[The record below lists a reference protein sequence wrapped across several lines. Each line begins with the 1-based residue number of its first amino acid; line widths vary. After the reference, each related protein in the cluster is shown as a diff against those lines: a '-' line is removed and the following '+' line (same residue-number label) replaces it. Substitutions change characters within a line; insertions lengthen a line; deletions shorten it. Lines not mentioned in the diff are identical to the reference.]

1 MEINLKIIRSKGSNN
16 IWGAGHGLSSA
27 CANNQMWNRVTLVL
41 LCTHACRGLTL
52 DHCDGAK
59 MQMYSIYVQHKVNPK
74 KLTIVIA

>member
-1 MEINLKIIRSKGSNN
+1 MEINLKIIRLNGTNN

-41 LCTHACRGLTL
+41 LCKRACRALTL
-52 DHCDGAK
+52 DHCNGAK
-59 MQMYSIYVQHKVNPK
+59 TRTYSIYVQHKVNPK